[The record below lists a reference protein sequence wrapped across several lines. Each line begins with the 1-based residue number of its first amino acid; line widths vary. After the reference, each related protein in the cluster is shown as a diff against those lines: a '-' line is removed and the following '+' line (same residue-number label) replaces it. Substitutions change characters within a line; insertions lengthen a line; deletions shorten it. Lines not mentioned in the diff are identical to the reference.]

1 MTPNHLESIRAA
13 RLQLLDLGDEKTART
28 LDWVLTAEAVEPVK
42 SRKSYR
48 FHMDLDG
55 TPLGA
60 KMFDALEVREPGCGV
75 IAQVYPDGFVATILT
90 APESRAVSGLL
101 GGNYENRKTY
111 LGES

>member
-1 MTPNHLESIRAA
+1 MTPTQLETVRAA
-13 RLQLLDLGDEKTART
+13 RLQLIDLGDEATAT
-28 LDWVLTAEAVEPVK
+28 LLDWAVTAEAVEPVK

-48 FHMDLDG
+48 FHMNLDA

-60 KMFDALEVREPGCGV
+60 KLFDTLETKPPGCGV

-90 APESRAVSGLL
+90 APESRAVSELL
-101 GGNYENRKTY
+101 GGNHEDRKTY